1 VSLPV
6 VGYLRPSFVVCDCV
20 VRHCL
25 CCRSPIL
32 VGHYF
37 LQESE
42 ALCRR
47 RRCVLDDTF
56 VFEDSGVSKRIFGPV
71 ETAVEDTR
79 EALEGPA
86 QVVAGHADAHV
97 ADYGFVVDLGTA
109 ALHAPL
115 RVDHYVAHSEHYF
128 VFIALDF

>member
-6 VGYLRPSFVVCDCV
+6 VWQLRPSFVVCDCV

-25 CCRSPIL
+25 CFRSPII
-32 VGHYF
+32 VGHYL
-37 LQESE
+37 LQKSES
-42 ALCRR
+42 LCVG
-47 RRCVLDDTF
+47 VLDDTF
-56 VFEDSGVSKRIFGPV
+56 VFEDSGVARRIFGPV

-86 QVVAGHADAHV
+86 QVVACHADAHI
-97 ADYGFVVDLGTA
+97 ADYGLVVDLGTA

-115 RVDHYVAHSEHYF
+115 RVDHYVAHSKHYF